1 MKKHVM
7 ALLLAGVFGAAPLVH
22 AATPAAPASAEKGA
36 IVGEG
41 VRVEATV
48 KSVDQKKRLVTLTEA
63 DGSTRVVSVGPAVKN
78 LKQVKPG
85 DKVVVNAV
93 EALAVGLERTK
104 KLDPTIIEK
113 VTTVRAVEG
122 EKPLGA
128 VRRQVTASVKV
139 VKVDQDKNLVTVED
153 SKKNIETL
161 RVQDPALQERLK
173 ALKAGDFLKVK
184 FTRAI
189 AVNVEKPTAN

>member
-1 MKKHVM
+1 M

-48 KSVDQKKRLVTLTEA
+48 KSVDQKKRLVTLIEA

>member
-78 LKQVKPG
+78 LKQVKPV

-153 SKKNIETL
+153 SKKHVETL

>member
-22 AATPAAPASAEKGA
+22 AATPATPASAEQGVT
-36 IVGEG
+36 VGNG

-85 DKVVVNAV
+85 DKVVVNVVA
-93 EALAVGLERTK
+93 ALAVGLERTK

-139 VKVDQDKNLVTVED
+139 IEVDQGKNLVTVED
-153 SKKNIETL
+153 SKQHVETL

-173 ALKAGDFLKVK
+173 ALKAGDFLRVK

-189 AVNVEKPTAN
+189 AVNVEKPVAN